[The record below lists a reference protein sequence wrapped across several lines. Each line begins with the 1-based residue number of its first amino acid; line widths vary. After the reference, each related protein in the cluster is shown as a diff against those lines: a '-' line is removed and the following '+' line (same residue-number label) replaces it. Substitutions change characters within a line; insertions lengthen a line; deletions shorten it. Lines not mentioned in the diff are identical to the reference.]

1 MPHPFVLVTGCSS
14 GIGLAAAKAL
24 GAHGFTVI
32 ASARKA
38 GDVAL
43 LQQQGLLAVQLDL
56 ADTASIERGA
66 AEALALAGG
75 RLYGLFNN
83 GAYGQPGALEDLP
96 TEALREQFNTN
107 LFGWHHLIRQ
117 VLPPMLAAGE
127 GRIVQNSSVL
137 GLVAMKYRGA
147 YNASKFALEGYSDTL
162 RLELAGSGVHISLIE
177 PGPIDTRFRANARDA
192 FLRHIDPSASRHQA
206 AYAQTLARLEREGG
220 VPWLHPAKRG
230 LHPAAD
236 PRAQQP
242 APEAPLPRHLPDPAV
257 RRVAPP
263 VAKPP
268 AGPAADQI
276 RLTPD
281 KRRPAA
287 RGQGAASFS
296 SAGRCC
302 SSGISRWATPAPPH
316 RSALPAPP

>member
-1 MPHPFVLVTGCSS
+1 MPRFVLITGCSS
-14 GIGLAAAKAL
+14 GIGLAAAQAL
-24 GAHGFTVI
+24 GQHGFTVI

-38 GDVAL
+38 EDVAR

-56 ADTASIERGA
+56 ADPTSIELGA
-66 AEALALAGG
+66 SAALHLAGG

-117 VLPPMLAAGE
+117 VLPPMLEAKE

-177 PGPIDTRFRANARDA
+177 PGPIDTRFRANARNA
-192 FLRHIDPSASRHQA
+192 FLRHIDPAQSRHQS
-206 AYAQTLARLEREGG
+206 AYRQTLTRLEKEGATSG
-220 VPWLHPAKRG
+220 FTLSSEACIPPLLHA
-230 LHPAAD
+230 LTHAHPKARYPVTTPTRLFAF
-236 PRAQQP
+236 
-242 APEAPLPRHLPDPAV
+242 L
-257 RRVAPP
+257 RRVLPTRWLDKLL
-263 VAKPP
+263 AK
-268 AGPAADQI
+268 
-276 RLTPD
+276 
-281 KRRPAA
+281 
-287 RGQGAASFS
+287 
-296 SAGRCC
+296 SA
-302 SSGISRWATPAPPH
+302 
-316 RSALPAPP
+316 